1 MEVIENLQRVE
12 KYILESIKNTN
23 DKYIIRNAKYN
34 LKQIQELI
42 KKKSN
47 A

>member
-1 MEVIENLQRVE
+1 MEVIENLRRVE
-12 KYILESIKNTN
+12 KYILESIQNTN

-34 LKQIQELI
+34 LKQIREMIQ
-42 KKKSN
+42 KYSS